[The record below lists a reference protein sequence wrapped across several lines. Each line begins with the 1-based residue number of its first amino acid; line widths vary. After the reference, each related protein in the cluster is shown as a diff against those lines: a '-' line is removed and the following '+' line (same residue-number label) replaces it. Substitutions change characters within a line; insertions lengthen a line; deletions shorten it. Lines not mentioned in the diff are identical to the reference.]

1 MSAVAR
7 LQTLAERAELSID
20 ELLDFLDSP
29 SGRRM
34 RNMVAAGL
42 IVSVPVIM
50 RIPGLK
56 RSPIGRLVEF
66 TGGTAI
72 VLAIAQAIREWER
85 SDDSHGRGGPRVV
98 DVPPVP

>member
-1 MSAVAR
+1 
-7 LQTLAERAELSID
+7 
-20 ELLDFLDSP
+20 
-29 SGRRM
+29 M